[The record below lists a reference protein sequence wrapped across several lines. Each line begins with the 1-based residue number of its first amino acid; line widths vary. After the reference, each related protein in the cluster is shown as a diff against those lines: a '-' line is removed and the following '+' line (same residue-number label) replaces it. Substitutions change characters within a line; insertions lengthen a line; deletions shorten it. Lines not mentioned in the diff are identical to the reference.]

1 MKKTFYLYLCGG
13 LGNQLFQYAAARNL
27 AIINK
32 AKLIIDISTGFI
44 VDVRDRRKF
53 SLKSNLKNVKNVFF
67 KKNIFNF
74 WLFIFIKKIFRL
86 KNIFY
91 NFYFFG
97 LINEMLLNYYEKK
110 IKNFNINKNIYLLG
124 FFQSEKYF
132 FENKDLIIKEIMPT
146 TPKDRIF
153 LKMKKNIVKNNAVAI
168 GVRMYE
174 DLPSNIHYKYGGLSP
189 VNFYK
194 KAIRLICNR
203 IKNPIFF
210 IFSTKNSNIERLFLE
225 IPQLKNNTNFFVTE
239 DNNFIGAEKNLWLMS
254 HCRNHIISN
263 SSLYWWGAYFSSFRY
278 NNQITICSSNF
289 VNKDTSPVTW
299 EVI

>member
-1 MKKTFYLYLCGG
+1 MKKTIYLYLCGG

-53 SLKSNLKNVKNVFF
+53 SLKSNLKNLKNVFF

-74 WLFIFIKKIFRL
+74 WLFIFIKKIFRP

-110 IKNFNINKNIYLLG
+110 IKNFSINKNIYLFG

-132 FENKDLIIKEIMPT
+132 FENKNLIIKEIMPA
-146 TPKDRIF
+146 TPNDRIF

-174 DLPSNIHYKYGGLSP
+174 DLPLNIHYKFGGLSS

-203 IKNPIFF
+203 IKN
-210 IFSTKNSNIERLFLE
+210 N
-225 IPQLKNNTNFFVTE
+225 
-239 DNNFIGAEKNLWLMS
+239 D
-254 HCRNHIISN
+254 
-263 SSLYWWGAYFSSFRY
+263 Y
-278 NNQITICSSNF
+278 
-289 VNKDTSPVTW
+289 
-299 EVI
+299 

>member
-53 SLKSNLKNVKNVFF
+53 SLKSNLKNLKNVFF

-74 WLFIFIKKIFRL
+74 WLFIFINKIFRP

-110 IKNFNINKNIYLLG
+110 IKNFNINKNIYLFG
-124 FFQSEKYF
+124 YFQSEKYF
-132 FENKDLIIKEIMPT
+132 FENKNLIIKEVMPA
-146 TPKDRIF
+146 TPNDRIF

-174 DLPSNIHYKYGGLSP
+174 DLPLNIHYKFGGLSS

-194 KAIRLICNR
+194 KALRLICNR

-210 IFSTKNSNIERLFLE
+210 IFSTKNSNIEKLFLE
-225 IPQLKNNTNFFVTE
+225 IPQLKNNENFFVTE
-239 DNNFIGAEKNLWLMS
+239 DNKFKGAEKNLWLMS

-263 SSLYWWGAYFSSFRY
+263 SSLYWWGAYLSSFRY
-278 NNQITICSSNF
+278 NNQITLCSSNF
-289 VNKDTSPVTW
+289 VNKDTYPVSW